1 MFKIGLKSNRF
12 LIFISIILFFFL
24 MPLTLSSL
32 TSVAQN
38 GSSENLPP
46 VSNPNLDPAMHPF
59 STKVPTV
66 RVLETV
72 YFTGLES
79 YDPNPEDNLT
89 YHWNFGDGSTSNLAS
104 PIHVFHQIGEYIVSL
119 TVNDTELSN
128 TNKLKLFVMSEGNH
142 DPVVRIKTN
151 AKKDNGNYIANI
163 SEAINFDASESYD
176 PERFPLSFKW
186 DFGDG
191 SISYEMITTHEYKE
205 NGNYTVNLTAFD
217 HEERESTAQIF
228 IKIGTGVGGGSKKNQ
243 DSSEDAMSL
252 GWIILAV
259 VIVIVILLIIT
270 WLFLGY
276 LRRRTISRAELAA
289 GREPGGKPKPPTP
302 AFARRE
308 IQQRERLSRLGRI
321 DQLAKSEAQVKQA
334 IMREKLQHERKKVD
348 DDMKKE
354 LEDMGIEI

>member
-12 LIFISIILFFFL
+12 LIFISIIQFFFI
-24 MPLTLSSL
+24 MSL
-32 TSVAQN
+32 TFPSSISVAQN

-46 VSNPNLDPAMHPF
+46 VSNPNLDPAMHPI
-59 STKVPTV
+59 SMTVP
-66 RVLETV
+66 VLELV

-79 YDPNPEDNLT
+79 YDPNPEDNLS
-89 YHWNFGDGSTSNLAS
+89 YHWNFGDGSISKLAS
-104 PIHVFHQIGEYIVSL
+104 PTHTYHQVGEYIISL
-119 TVNDTELSN
+119 TVNDTELSD
-128 TNKLKLFVMSEGNH
+128 TGKLKIFVMSEGNH
-142 DPVVRIKTN
+142 NPVAMIN
-151 AKKDNGNYIANI
+151 IDAEKDNGNYIANI

-191 SISYEMITTHEYKE
+191 STSSEMITTHEYKE
-205 NGNYTVNLTAFD
+205 NGNFTITLTTFD
-217 HEERESTAQIF
+217 QEDRKSRDNIS
-228 IKIGTGVGGGSKKNQ
+228 IIIGTGEGDGSKKEE
-243 DSSEDAMSL
+243 DSSEDVMGLS
-252 GWIILAV
+252 WIILAV

-276 LRRRTISRAELAA
+276 LRKRTLLRAEQAAA
-289 GREPGGKPKPPTP
+289 GRALGGTPKPPTP
-302 AFARRE
+302 SFARRD